1 VTILCAE
8 SLVNALD
15 LIADGATVV
24 EATTA
29 IGGAHKSK
37 IIFTW
42 LKDSE
47 AAGDFES
54 PPDAASPYCVT
65 WRENLNW
72 FHAHYRDAVIDGKEI
87 RRVRRSPLRAELETR
102 LALKRAAPPPPPRPA
117 APAVS
122 RERTPALPPD
132 AYDQHG
138 YVAEK
143 DRPAPPRPSYAYRRA
158 VPLDATNT
166 RDGPPPEGR
175 FTVSTQRYSLAERR
189 AGKPELTDQGIKW
202 N

>member
-1 VTILCAE
+1 MTMTILSADT
-8 SLVNALD
+8 LLNALD
-15 LIADGATVV
+15 LIADGVTVV
-24 EATTA
+24 ETTTA
-29 IGGAHKSK
+29 IGGAPKSK

-102 LALKRAAPPPPPRPA
+102 LALKRAAPPPPRPA
-117 APAVS
+117 APGGCRAPTLMTS
-122 RERTPALPPD
+122 TAMWRRRTGRRRRL
-132 AYDQHG
+132 
-138 YVAEK
+138 
-143 DRPAPPRPSYAYRRA
+143 DRPMPTAA
-158 VPLDATNT
+158 LLL
-166 RDGPPPEGR
+166 
-175 FTVSTQRYSLAERR
+175 STL
-189 AGKPELTDQGIKW
+189 
-202 N
+202 

>member
-1 VTILCAE
+1 MTILCAE

-29 IGGAHKSK
+29 IGGAPKSK

-87 RRVRRSPLRAELETR
+87 RRIRRSPLRAELETR
-102 LALKRAAPPPPPRPA
+102 LALKRAAPPPRPA

-138 YVAEK
+138 YVAEE
-143 DRPAPPRPSYAYRRA
+143 DRPAPPPRPSYAYRRSP
-158 VPLDATNT
+158 PLDAANT
-166 RDGPPPEGR
+166 RQGPPEEGR
-175 FTVSTQRYSLAERR
+175 FSISRHVVSRAERK
-189 AGKPELTDQGIKW
+189 AGTPEITEFGIRW